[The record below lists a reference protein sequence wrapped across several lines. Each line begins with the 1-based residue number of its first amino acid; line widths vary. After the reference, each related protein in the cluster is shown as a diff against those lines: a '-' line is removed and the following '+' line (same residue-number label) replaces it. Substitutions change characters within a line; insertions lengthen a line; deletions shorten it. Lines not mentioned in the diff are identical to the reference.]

1 MTPAA
6 GRGGNP
12 PFTKH
17 PISAGSAGGRHPG
30 GRAPAGAVTPP
41 RLPPLRPGGAPGP
54 GTAAPPPSHAWGGGS
69 ALPGAGEPR
78 RLSEAEPEAAAH
90 PRMRAGRRRGEQRRV
105 APAQRRHRLPRG
117 DPWRFGRGRHRA
129 APAAGPGRFQPCPP
143 ARGQVSRRAGSSG
156 LSAGDFSVP
165 ESHREGMVWGFTSL
179 NMITCSCM
187 SGWAT

>member
-12 PFTKH
+12 PSTEH

-54 GTAAPPPSHAWGGGS
+54 GTAGASPEPSPGDGGPPFPAR
-69 ALPGAGEPR
+69 GEPR
-78 RLSEAEPEAAAH
+78 GLSEAEPGPAAR
-90 PRMRAGRRRGEQRRV
+90 PRMRAGRRRGEQRRA
-105 APAQRRHRLPRG
+105 APAHGRHRLSRG
-117 DPWRFGRGRHRA
+117 DPRRFDQGRYGA

-143 ARGQVSRRAGSSG
+143 ARGQVTRHAGSSG
-156 LSAGDFSVP
+156 LSAGEFSVP
-165 ESHREGMVWGFTSL
+165 ESHREVWCGVL
-179 NMITCSCM
+179 YVLP
-187 SGWAT
+187 